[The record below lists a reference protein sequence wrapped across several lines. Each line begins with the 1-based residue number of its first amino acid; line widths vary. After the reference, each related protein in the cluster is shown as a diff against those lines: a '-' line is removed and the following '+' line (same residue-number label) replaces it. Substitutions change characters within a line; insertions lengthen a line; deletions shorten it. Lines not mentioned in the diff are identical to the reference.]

1 MLDLCS
7 KPRVPV
13 DDLCLHAETIN
24 PSPTS
29 LDPTTLAPATP
40 PPTTLAPT
48 TPAPT
53 TSDSVLEF
61 VSDVRL
67 EVGDDIT
74 ILGCSES
81 WIYVESPSSPTI
93 EADELLLITN
103 VHAGVS
109 YSDNF
114 ADSCECFPLMRR
126 IVGIEASPEHDG
138 ISCSGSKC
146 WILTSELLS
155 PLDTISATDVD
166 GLGLSD
172 VQYVPWE
179 SFLGK
184 VCVPSETETSGRKLL
199 GECSGRWEGKSD
211 GSGGGS
217 CPHNDCLYDRCYEC
231 SERGC
236 DNGCGPDT
244 FPGIVTE
251 FLAVSTEFGDACCNH
266 DYCYVATAEKGVCD
280 SAFLYDALAGCR
292 RIRSVL
298 LFDGFAS
305 CNLVAFGLFAAVVG
319 FGDTAFAKA
328 VATEKKWK
336 ETCRCVEPE
345 KWDEKCESCVDPE
358 VSMCCDD
365 GSTALVVECCP
376 GQVSFPN
383 CRQFF
388 PVFDDCQ
395 SSGSLASRPQHYVA
409 RFWTAGAVSVEE

>member
-1 MLDLCS
+1 MY
-7 KPRVPV
+7 
-13 DDLCLHAETIN
+13 AETTN

-29 LDPTTLAPATP
+29 LAPTTLAPATP

-53 TSDSVLEF
+53 SSDSVLEF

-81 WIYVESPSSPTI
+81 WIYVESPSSPII

-103 VHAGVS
+103 VQEGVS
-109 YSDNF
+109 YSDTL

-126 IVGIEASPEHDG
+126 IVGIEASLEHDG

-155 PLDTISATDVD
+155 PLGTISATDVD
-166 GLGLSD
+166 DLGLSD

-184 VCVPSETETSGRKLL
+184 ACVPSETETTGRKLL
-199 GECSGRWEGKSD
+199 GECSDRWEGKSD

-217 CPHNDCLYDRCYEC
+217 CPYDNVCLYDRCYEC

-244 FPGIVTE
+244 FPGIVTKYIAE
-251 FLAVSTEFGDACCNH
+251 ATPFGDACCNH
-266 DYCYVATAEKGVCD
+266 DHCWVATAEKGVCD
-280 SAFLYDALAGCR
+280 VAFLNDALAGCKSSWTVR
-292 RIRSVL
+292 L
-298 LFDGFAS
+298 LHAFGS
-305 CNLVAFGLFAAVVG
+305 CNLVAFAFYAAVVH
-319 FGDTAFAKA
+319 FGDSAFAVA
-328 VATEKKWK
+328 VETEKEWK
-336 ETCRCVEPE
+336 KTCRCVEPE

-358 VSMCCDD
+358 VSKCCDD
-365 GSTALVVECCP
+365 GSTALVDECCP
-376 GQVSFPN
+376 GKVSFPN

-395 SSGSLASRPQHYVA
+395 SSCSLASRQQH
-409 RFWTAGAVSVEE
+409 